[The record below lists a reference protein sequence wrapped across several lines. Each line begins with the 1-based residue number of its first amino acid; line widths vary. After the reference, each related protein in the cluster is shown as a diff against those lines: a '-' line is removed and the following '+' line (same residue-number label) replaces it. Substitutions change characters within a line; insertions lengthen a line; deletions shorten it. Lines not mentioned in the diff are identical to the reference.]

1 VISVPIMVVMMRM
14 ASNGDIMGK
23 FVVKRRLRIL
33 GWAAT
38 VVMALCQSRPRFGR
52 DGL

>member
-14 ASNGDIMGK
+14 ASNPGIMGQ
-23 FVVKRRLRIL
+23 FVVKRRLHIL

-38 VVMALCQSRPRFGR
+38 GVMAIAVAAMLVEMVT
-52 DGL
+52 